1 MPAPV
6 PVCPP
11 GAAAGASGAT
21 ARHAIAARHQALA
34 RAEAGSCTSPED
46 AAARDPGNGDTDAEL

>member
-1 MPAPV
+1 M